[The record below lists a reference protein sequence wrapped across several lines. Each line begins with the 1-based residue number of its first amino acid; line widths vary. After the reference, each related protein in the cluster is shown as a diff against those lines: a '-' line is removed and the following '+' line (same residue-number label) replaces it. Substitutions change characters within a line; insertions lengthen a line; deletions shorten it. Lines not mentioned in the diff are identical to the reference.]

1 MRALVVRSAEHQTEH
16 SLTPTPSPSPP
27 PATWDVGLLCPCAP
41 CQVGHNESQSQV
53 GPAPR
58 PLSISPPLAWP
69 GAAKR
74 VLGENPENPREIPTF
89 PFVPTSGGR
98 EAGRQGG
105 CPEWHEDIHGEG

>member
-27 PATWDVGLLCPCAP
+27 PATWDVGLLCSCAP
-41 CQVGHNESQSQV
+41 CQVGHNESHSQV

-58 PLSISPPLAWP
+58 PLSISPLAWP

-74 VLGENPENPREIPTF
+74 VFGRIPRNPNISVFF
-89 PFVPTSGGR
+89 PAAL
-98 EAGRQGG
+98 E

>member
-1 MRALVVRSAEHQTEH
+1 MRALVVRSAKNLTED

-58 PLSISPPLAWP
+58 PLSISPPRAWP

-74 VLGENPENPREIPTF
+74 VLGENPRESPRNPNISVCPKT
-89 PFVPTSGGR
+89 R
-98 EAGRQGG
+98 EAERQGG